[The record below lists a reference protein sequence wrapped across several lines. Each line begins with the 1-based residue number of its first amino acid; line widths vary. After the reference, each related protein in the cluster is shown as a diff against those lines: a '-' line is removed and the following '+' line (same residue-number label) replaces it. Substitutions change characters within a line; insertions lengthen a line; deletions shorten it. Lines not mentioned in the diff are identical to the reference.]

1 MVQAPGFKP
10 GASSLR
16 FGTIWRMTGY
26 RRGTHSVF
34 SLHVHVVWCTKYRK
48 KVLGGDVGARVRD
61 LARQVC
67 SEMGVEVL
75 RGVVAGDHVHML
87 VSMPPQVSVSKL
99 VQRVKG
105 KTSYKLQREFD
116 GLRRQYWGQR
126 MWARGYFA
134 STTGNVTDEMIA
146 EYITNHTE
154 TDDTFRVASD
164 FES

>member
-1 MVQAPGFKP
+1 MKD
-10 GASSLR
+10 
-16 FGTIWRMTGY
+16 Y

-34 SLHVHVVWCTKYRK
+34 SLQVHLVWSTKYRK
-48 KVLGGDVGARVRD
+48 RVLVGDIGTRMRD

-67 SEMGVEVL
+67 TDMGVEIL
-75 RGVVAGDHVHML
+75 RGVVTGDHVHML

-105 KTSYKLQREFD
+105 KTSYKLQREFEA
-116 GLRRQYWGQR
+116 LRRQYWGQR

-134 STTGNVTDEMIA
+134 CTTGTVTDEAIA
-146 EYITNHTE
+146 QYIENHTE
-154 TDDTFRVASD
+154 TDDTFKVQGD